1 MRAWDSTQATVMPW
15 LCPRSRT
22 QPALFLAT
30 IVMKTCLQTTLV
42 EDVMKCST
50 VKKNWPITKELFI
63 QSCVT
68 YISNSL
74 LTVVHLEDTFGKN
87 TWIIDV
93 PANVSALFETVNYMP
108 VRQGATTAI
117 LKIHV
122 FIPVST
128 YLLTSLLFCKPNA
141 TYAKYNISA
150 IHRAMIESLAG
161 QSMIEQ
167 TISDQYK

>member
-15 LCPRSRT
+15 LCSRSRT
-22 QPALFLAT
+22 QAALFLAT

-50 VKKNWPITKELFI
+50 VKKNWPIAKELFI
-63 QSCVT
+63 QSCIT

-108 VRQGATTAI
+108 GRRQPQQYSNYMF
-117 LKIHV
+117 L
-122 FIPVST
+122 FLYLPS
-128 YLLTSLLFCKPNA
+128 YLLAFSSVSL
-141 TYAKYNISA
+141 TQ
-150 IHRAMIESLAG
+150 HM
-161 QSMIEQ
+161 QS
-167 TISDQYK
+167 TISLQYTEQW

>member
-1 MRAWDSTQATVMPW
+1 MPW

-22 QPALFLAT
+22 QAALFLAT

-74 LTVVHLEDTFGKN
+74 LTVVHLEHTFGKN

-93 PANVSALFETVNYMP
+93 PANVSALFETVTYMP
-108 VRQGATTAI
+108 VRQEASANPLYSDLHDNILVHAYVTLIKTTYYYYYSQSWYLAR
-117 LKIHV
+117 
-122 FIPVST
+122 PVR
-128 YLLTSLLFCKPNA
+128 PA
-141 TYAKYNISA
+141 VV
-150 IHRAMIESLAG
+150 
-161 QSMIEQ
+161 
-167 TISDQYK
+167 